1 MRNYGQLI
9 AKLRKQKGLTQEQ
22 LGKKLNVSYQ
32 AVSKWENNQSEPS
45 LETIEK
51 LADVFGITI
60 SQFFEMANMDE
71 GEIVISNIDK
81 TSVATISNNNDGSQN
96 SAKGNAFVQNLKKYK
111 EWYLMIGLAIVIL
124 ALALVAFALHTLW
137 RCWWCCWWSIRVYK
151 CYGYKKY

>member
-9 AKLRKQKGLTQEQ
+9 AKLWKQKGLTQEQ

-32 AVSKWENNQSEPS
+32 TVSKWENNQSEPS

-81 TSVATISNNNDGSQN
+81 TSVATISNNNDGSEAKDSVKLFGDDEAVSPKVSPKTDDDLSVSN
-96 SAKGNAFVQNLKKYK
+96 SRIEVDEDDIPPFMRRKF
-111 EWYLMIGLAIVIL
+111 
-124 ALALVAFALHTLW
+124 
-137 RCWWCCWWSIRVYK
+137 R
-151 CYGYKKY
+151 

>member
-60 SQFFEMANMDE
+60 SQFFETANMDE

-137 RCWWCCWWSIRVYK
+137 RCW
-151 CYGYKKY
+151 

>member
-1 MRNYGQLI
+1 
-9 AKLRKQKGLTQEQ
+9 
-22 LGKKLNVSYQ
+22 
-32 AVSKWENNQSEPS
+32 
-45 LETIEK
+45 
-51 LADVFGITI
+51 
-60 SQFFEMANMDE
+60 MDE

-124 ALALVAFALHTLW
+124 ALALVAFALHILW
-137 RCWWCCWWSIRVYK
+137 CCWWCCWWSIRVYK

>member
-1 MRNYGQLI
+1 MRNYGKLI

-60 SQFFEMANMDE
+60 SQFFW
-71 GEIVISNIDK
+71 
-81 TSVATISNNNDGSQN
+81 DG
-96 SAKGNAFVQNLKKYK
+96 KY
-111 EWYLMIGLAIVIL
+111 G
-124 ALALVAFALHTLW
+124 W
-137 RCWWCCWWSIRVYK
+137 RRNCYK
-151 CYGYKKY
+151 QYR